1 MATPAAQLP
10 SKDEASAA
18 DAASPVWWDED
29 ALIDPHAPDLEEGR
43 RRGREE
49 GREAG
54 YREGLSIGRTTG
66 LEHGLE
72 VGFIRGC
79 VEAVRR
85 QVLLPPASSE
95 GRSEIP
101 WRLAPSKLE
110 RVRKTVLE
118 ISALLDDFPG
128 PSEIFA
134 TSSDDVVETTAERR
148 GGASAA
154 GRRHEADSD
163 DDLDDDDDDEEAQA
177 SDKTNVRSKL
187 QRLRARFKLLAVQLG
202 MPHLSLAHAMDRA
215 RDSTTDAVPSSP
227 SSAMAAAA
235 AAGAE
240 ESTHHEA
247 TTEW

>member
-1 MATPAAQLP
+1 MATPLAELS

-18 DAASPVWWDED
+18 ASASSVWWDED

-79 VEAVRR
+79 VDVVQR
-85 QVLLPPASSE
+85 QVLLPPASSSE
-95 GRSEIP
+95 GDSEIP
-101 WRLAPSKLE
+101 RRLSPAKLE

-118 ISALLDDFPG
+118 VSALLDDFPG

-134 TSSDDVVETTAERR
+134 TSNDGVVETAAERR

-163 DDLDDDDDDEEAQA
+163 DDVDDSDNEETQA